1 MLPSKFH
8 DVLRMIA
15 GRLNTMEPD
24 ENEAHP
30 GFQASN
36 PMKRNLVFCL
46 LAALLLST
54 AHRLPA
60 PIQEV
65 PESPTPVPQQSAK
78 PKLKGTIKPKAAS
91 ESSESSTKQRNAF
104 DGTWVGTENLGGSVG
119 NIQSTQVI
127 SGSGAVVR
135 STSRL
140 GTFIWSATCDG
151 KTMQWSVKTKY
162 GSGVRT
168 FTPNHDGKTALM
180 IFQSGDFH
188 SSATFSKTS
197 P

>member
-1 MLPSKFH
+1 
-8 DVLRMIA
+8 
-15 GRLNTMEPD
+15 
-24 ENEAHP
+24 
-30 GFQASN
+30 
-36 PMKRNLVFCL
+36 MKRNLVFCL
-46 LAALLLST
+46 VAALLLST

-78 PKLKGTIKPKAAS
+78 PKLKRTIKPKATS
-91 ESSESSTKQRNAF
+91 ESSESSTKQSNAF

-140 GTFIWSATCDG
+140 GAFTWSATCDG

-168 FTPNHDGKTALM
+168 FTPNNDGKTALM

>member
-1 MLPSKFH
+1 
-8 DVLRMIA
+8 
-15 GRLNTMEPD
+15 
-24 ENEAHP
+24 
-30 GFQASN
+30 
-36 PMKRNLVFCL
+36 MKRSLLLCL
-46 LAALLLST
+46 TTGFLLST
-54 AHRLPA
+54 VHRLPA
-60 PIQEV
+60 PISE
-65 PESPTPVPQQSAK
+65 ESPTPTPEQKEK
-78 PKLKGTIKPKAAS
+78 PKRTVTPNAS
-91 ESSESSTKQRNAF
+91 KSSESSTKQRNAF

-135 STSRL
+135 STSKL
-140 GTFIWSATCDG
+140 GAFTWSATCDG

-168 FTPNHDGKTALM
+168 FTPNNDGKTALM

>member
-1 MLPSKFH
+1 
-8 DVLRMIA
+8 
-15 GRLNTMEPD
+15 
-24 ENEAHP
+24 
-30 GFQASN
+30 
-36 PMKRNLVFCL
+36 MKRSLLLCL
-46 LAALLLST
+46 TTGFLLST
-54 AHRLPA
+54 THRLPA
-60 PIQEV
+60 PISE
-65 PESPTPVPQQSAK
+65 ESPTPAPEQSAK
-78 PKLKGTIKPKAAS
+78 PKPTVKPKAS

-104 DGTWVGTENLGGSVG
+104 DGTWVGRENLGGFVG

-140 GTFIWSATCDG
+140 GAFTWSATCDG

-168 FTPNHDGKTALM
+168 FTPNNDGKTALM

>member
-1 MLPSKFH
+1 
-8 DVLRMIA
+8 
-15 GRLNTMEPD
+15 
-24 ENEAHP
+24 
-30 GFQASN
+30 
-36 PMKRNLVFCL
+36 MKRSLLLCL
-46 LAALLLST
+46 TTALLLIIVQR
-54 AHRLPA
+54 APA
-60 PIQEV
+60 PISE
-65 PESPTPVPQQSAK
+65 ESPTPAPEESAK
-78 PKLKGTIKPKAAS
+78 PKPKPTVKANAS

-140 GTFIWSATCDG
+140 GAFSWSATCDG

-168 FTPNHDGKTALM
+168 FTPNNDGKTALM

>member
-1 MLPSKFH
+1 
-8 DVLRMIA
+8 
-15 GRLNTMEPD
+15 
-24 ENEAHP
+24 
-30 GFQASN
+30 
-36 PMKRNLVFCL
+36 MKRSLLLCL
-46 LAALLLST
+46 TTGFLLST
-54 AHRLPA
+54 THRLPA
-60 PIQEV
+60 PISEESLTPA
-65 PESPTPVPQQSAK
+65 PEQSAK
-78 PKLKGTIKPKAAS
+78 PKPTVKPNAS

-140 GTFIWSATCDG
+140 GVFTWSATCDG

-168 FTPNHDGKTALM
+168 FTPNNDGKTALM